1 VNCDLSAT
9 DATCPRCGFVSK
21 VRGAIRQCTVP
32 VPEMCGPGCQLKRL
46 LGWVRI
52 KDDGSC
58 GCDAHAAEMDA
69 KGADWC
75 ESAKGEA
82 TILGWLRE
90 ASAQRFPLVPW
101 VDAPARLLIRQAIQ
115 LARLESAKNSMSD
128 DASAYAAGHEQST
141 SSSADFR

>member
-1 VNCDLSAT
+1 MVT
-9 DATCPRCGFVSK
+9 DCTFREVGEGQWQCPACGFVAKSSTPNIHRRCSPIVGK
-21 VRGAIRQCTVP
+21 P
-32 VPEMCGPGCQLKRL
+32 PCGPGCHLKRL

-69 KGADWC
+69 RGADWC

-101 VDAPARLLIRQAIQ
+101 VDAPARLLIRQAVAA
-115 LARLESAKNSMSD
+115 ARSEAAAAKT
-128 DASAYAAGHEQST
+128 E
-141 SSSADFR
+141 